1 MQCFARSKAA
11 RWAAFLADRASS
23 SGLRRCARARV
34 GSCAGR
40 GALALHRHR
49 RATRRLCRRRH
60 AGRTRS
66 LPGKP
71 RQRRALPRASSNR
84 LSRASRRKIGIA
96 PNAVPGDD
104 GGMAA
109 IGNAHVVALRVSFPD
124 RPFAEEDTLEALQ
137 ALIGPRAVGE
147 AALPSAGG
155 LSLREPARLLP
166 PRVVRRAYRHRR
178 SVRLRG
184 PARARFLHGE
194 HRATVQ
200 GGARPPRGIRHRSR
214 AIRRERRRAH
224 RRRLPA
230 LRRRRHRLG
239 QRLVEQRAGARRP
252 RRRVR

>member
-1 MQCFARSKAA
+1 MLRSFKGRALG
-11 RWAAFLADRASS
+11 RVFADRASS

-71 RQRRALPRASSNR
+71 RQRRALPR
-84 LSRASRRKIGIA
+84 
-96 PNAVPGDD
+96 P
-104 GGMAA
+104 
-109 IGNAHVVALRVSFPD
+109 
-124 RPFAEEDTLEALQ
+124 RPT
-137 ALIGPRAVGE
+137 GPRARAGTKRHRPE
-147 AALPSAGG
+147 RGSRRRRRHGRYRQRTRGGAARVVPRPPLRGRRYAGSASGAHRPARRRRG
-155 LSLREPARLLP
+155 RAAERRRLSLREPARLLP

-224 RRRLPA
+224 RCRLPA

>member
-1 MQCFARSKAA
+1 MRRTRRTRPASPPSSNAPPMPQTA
-11 RWAAFLADRASS
+11 RWTNEKPSRKASATTS
-23 SGLRRCARARV
+23 PPRPRPTGSRARA
-34 GSCAGR
+34 
-40 GALALHRHR
+40 GAKRHR
-49 RATRRLCRRRH
+49 PERGSRRRRRH
-60 AGRTRS
+60 GRYRQRTR
-66 LPGKP
+66 GGAARVVP
-71 RQRRALPRASSNR
+71 R
-84 LSRASRRKIGIA
+84 
-96 PNAVPGDD
+96 
-104 GGMAA
+104 
-109 IGNAHVVALRVSFPD
+109 
-124 RPFAEEDTLEALQ
+124 RPFAEGDTLEALQ

-155 LSLREPARLLP
+155 FPYENPARLLP

-224 RRRLPA
+224 RCRLPA